1 MTPGKRLTEMNNRL
15 KILFLTDWYP
25 SEENLVSGIFI
36 KEHVKAATLYN
47 DVTVMVLGGG
57 ARYKKRLYDV
67 TESTDEGIRTIRYR
81 YKISPIPKTSYFVKI
96 WGLLKYF
103 RKMLRQGYRPDVIHA
118 NTIPAGI
125 PAIILGKLHGIPVVI
140 TEHSSAIPMHVLRPL
155 GKIEVR
161 FAMNRADM
169 ILPVSGNL
177 MTHIESYGIKNR
189 FRIIPNAVNTELFY
203 PSSAGE
209 KREHIKRMLLVATFR
224 PIKGVPYL
232 LEALAK
238 LRNKRKDFVFDIV
251 GDGPDRAEY
260 EATAEKL
267 GLSDCVT
274 FHGVKTKPEIAH
286 FMRQC
291 DIFVLPSIWE
301 NLPCVLI
308 EAMAS
313 GARVIATDVGG
324 VRELVNQEAGVLI
337 PPRDIQRLEEAM
349 NKMLDNY
356 GNYSSEK
363 IAKYAWE
370 KFGYEAVGRLL
381 DAAYREILVR

>member
-1 MTPGKRLTEMNNRL
+1 MTPRNRLTEINNRL

-25 SEENLVSGIFI
+25 SKDNLVSGIFI
-36 KEHVKAATLYN
+36 KEHAKAATLYN
-47 DVTVMVLGGG
+47 DVTVMVIGGG

-67 TESTDEGIRTIRYR
+67 KESTDDGIRTLRFR
-81 YKISPIPKTSYFVKI
+81 YKISPIPKTSYFLKI
-96 WGLLKYF
+96 WGILKYF
-103 RKMLRQGYRPDVIHA
+103 RKMLQQGYRPDVIHA
-118 NTIPAGI
+118 NTIPAEI
-125 PAIILGKLHGIPVVI
+125 PAIILGKLYGIPVVI

-155 GKIEVR
+155 GRIEVR
-161 FAMNRADM
+161 LAMNRADM
-169 ILPVSGNL
+169 ILPVSDNL

-189 FRIIPNAVNTELFY
+189 FHTIPNAVNTQLFY
-203 PSSAGE
+203 PSFVGE

-238 LRNKRKDFVFDIV
+238 LRNRRKDFVFDIV

-260 EATAEKL
+260 EAMADKL
-267 GLSDCVT
+267 GLSGCVT
-274 FHGVKTKPEIAH
+274 FHGVKTKPEIADY
-286 FMRQC
+286 MRQC
-291 DIFVLPSIWE
+291 DIFVLPSLWE

-313 GARVIATDVGG
+313 GARIIATDVGG
-324 VRELVNQEAGVLI
+324 VRELVNHDTGVLV
-337 PPRDIQRLEEAM
+337 PPKNIQSLEEAM
-349 NKMLDNY
+349 GKMLDNY

-363 IAKYAWE
+363 IAKYARE

-381 DAAYREILVR
+381 DAAYREILAK